1 MQRGD
6 RKRGKAEMSEAGGEE
21 RRGYERGEEKRVFL
35 RGDLFNRS
43 DPTSH
48 RCFCHQLM
56 SVAVFFLDWLEQPML
71 SRLPKLLTSE
81 IHKSPKA
88 IVSILG
94 SH

>member
-1 MQRGD
+1 MFER
-6 RKRGKAEMSEAGGEE
+6 EE
-21 RRGYERGEEKRVFL
+21 RRGEEREEERRREFFL
-35 RGDLFNRS
+35 RGDLFNRL

-48 RCFCHQLM
+48 HGFCNQLM

-81 IHKSPKA
+81 ICKSPKA